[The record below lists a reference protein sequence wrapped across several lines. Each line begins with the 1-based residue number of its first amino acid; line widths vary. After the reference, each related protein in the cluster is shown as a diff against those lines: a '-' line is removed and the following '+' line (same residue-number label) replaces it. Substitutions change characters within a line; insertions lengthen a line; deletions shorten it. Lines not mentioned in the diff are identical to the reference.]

1 MARYSTLTAKDLL
14 MSIQSPWERMEQY
27 ILSQESRKTVAPE
40 PTLSVFRDP
49 SKASN
54 AGNNMKNLL
63 LLEYSLRVRFVD
75 IVIARRPK
83 ADVAISYPS
92 KDRGCS
98 DAKAPFDDVHSFDL

>member
-1 MARYSTLTAKDLL
+1 
-14 MSIQSPWERMEQY
+14 
-27 ILSQESRKTVAPE
+27 
-40 PTLSVFRDP
+40 
-49 SKASN
+49 
-54 AGNNMKNLL
+54 MKNLL